1 MTLPVFLERRREASD
16 GAPLRVD
23 VQAAV
28 QHSLEPEGL
37 DLRRLEEQVRVDP
50 QITAVLIAAANSAG
64 YHGSPV
70 QTLAMALHKLAAGQS
85 MNLILGLA
93 LKHNVVLSDPG
104 LKDYAERYWQ
114 LSQRTADY
122 ARSLARMLDLDHERC
137 YSAGILHRL
146 GDLALL
152 RCLQDWLQGGGELD
166 DEAIGESLYTFGAAY
181 GSALRTRWRLPLEL
195 RQLIAAIYSLEGGVY
210 SREALVV
217 NLAAQLARLTEHE
230 GVEALAQSVRFAFED
245 RRPESMAEG
254 LGQRVGGWLAS
265 SASLDEVAAHWSR
278 LVLQRNDTGHAC
290 VLRFYDS
297 RALAL
302 LWTIMSPMQQQAMLG
317 PVRAWHV
324 LDAGARPIVHLA
336 SSEARANFMLSA
348 EQWQEIQRHGHVN
361 RALALHARTCGRQP
375 EPNEIKAAVA
385 AAARAERYG
394 LIDRDDWVAF
404 IGHALSWHPQF
415 DLHPKVLQL
424 LAHRARD
431 DFYTGEIEQL
441 SANEIDEIRQG
452 SWHKRPGA
460 SASQ

>member
-1 MTLPVFLERRREASD
+1 MTAVDLPAVPRVLIAEADPWSRDLLKQVLLNVRCDARLDVCADGQQAAELLRDKPYDLILADWELPGVDGLSLLRNVRQQRRTPLLPFILLGTRNDSASVHEVLPLAPTAYLTKPLNMESLTQRLQDLLLNEGETVYCEVPALAPGMTLPVFLERRREASD

-37 DLRRLEEQVRVDP
+37 DLRRLEEQVRMDP

-230 GVEALAQSVRFAFED
+230 GVEALAKGKTARLLKVGL
-245 RRPESMAEG
+245 PE
-254 LGQRVGGWLAS
+254 LA
-265 SASLDEVAAHWSR
+265 R
-278 LVLQRNDTGHAC
+278 MRKT
-290 VLRFYDS
+290 
-297 RALAL
+297 
-302 LWTIMSPMQQQAMLG
+302 
-317 PVRAWHV
+317 
-324 LDAGARPIVHLA
+324 
-336 SSEARANFMLSA
+336 
-348 EQWQEIQRHGHVN
+348 
-361 RALALHARTCGRQP
+361 
-375 EPNEIKAAVA
+375 
-385 AAARAERYG
+385 
-394 LIDRDDWVAF
+394 
-404 IGHALSWHPQF
+404 
-415 DLHPKVLQL
+415 
-424 LAHRARD
+424 
-431 DFYTGEIEQL
+431 
-441 SANEIDEIRQG
+441 
-452 SWHKRPGA
+452 
-460 SASQ
+460 